1 MTNSNT
7 VLVDEDYLRELMDS
21 DDLLKALME
30 VGVDNWEG
38 FEEAQMLIADEA
50 IRLEEIA
57 NND

>member
-7 VLVDEDYLRELMDS
+7 VLVDEDYLRELLDS

-50 IRLEEIA
+50 IRLEEIT
-57 NND
+57 NDK